1 MKDYIVNKFFGH
13 FWQSWE
19 VQAESEQE
27 AWETAEKN
35 GRLSFQNVYRDEMD
49 TDSKGYVVDLDKQ
62 REENKPIPDKQF
74 REWLKQAV
82 EKGMIVDDYYQ
93 RMINELEEF

>member
-1 MKDYIVNKFFGH
+1 
-13 FWQSWE
+13 
-19 VQAESEQE
+19 
-27 AWETAEKN
+27 
-35 GRLSFQNVYRDEMD
+35 MD

-93 RMINELEEF
+93 RMINESEEF